1 MSFVKSALVSAAL
14 VATPT
19 VVAAVPYS
27 NLVVF
32 GDSLVDAG
40 NVSIITGGA
49 VPNPAQGY
57 FMGRFT
63 NGPDFTDF
71 LNQQIEGSF
80 TTASLAG
87 GDNYAF
93 GGARIVDNST
103 FAAGG
108 DAIPDLDF
116 QVAAYLAATGGS
128 ADAEALHTINMAGN
142 DIFAIGRGE
151 TGPFTQEEYIAF
163 AASRIVANVDA
174 LDDAG
179 ARKILVMGV
188 PNLGATGSVELETA
202 ILAGLAAAELEA
214 EIFNFSYFDFFTTLQ
229 TNPSALGLPVQDTT
243 VNCIDVREVVDGE
256 IDCTGIFSFD
266 GVHFTAPIHEAL
278 FREVADLVGI
288 QQVPAPGALALFGIG
303 LIGIGIRRR
312 VR

>member
-1 MSFVKSALVSAAL
+1 MSVIKTALLSAA
-14 VATPT
+14 VAAIP
-19 VVAAVPYS
+19 VAAGAVPYS
-27 NLVVF
+27 DQIVF

-40 NVSIITGGA
+40 NISILTGGT

-71 LNQQIEGSF
+71 LNVEIEGDF

-93 GGARIVDNST
+93 GGARIVNNSA
-103 FAAGG
+103 FPAGA

-116 QVAAYLAATGGS
+116 QVGTYLAGVGGI
-128 ADAEALHTINMAGN
+128 ADAGALYTINMGGN
-142 DIFAIGRGE
+142 DIFAVGRGE
-151 TGPFTQEEYIAF
+151 TGPFTQAEYIAL
-163 AASRIVANVDA
+163 AAERVVANVNA

-179 ARKILVMGV
+179 ARRILVMGV

-202 ILAGLAAAELEA
+202 ILAGLAASDLEA
-214 EIFNFSYFDFFTTLQ
+214 EIFNFSYFGFFNTLL
-229 TNPSALGLPVQDTT
+229 TDPSSLGLPAQDTT
-243 VNCIDVREVVDGE
+243 VNCIDVREVVDGD

-288 QQVPAPGALALFGIG
+288 VQVPAPGALLLFGLGALG
-303 LIGIGIRRR
+303 LGLRRR
-312 VR
+312 LA